1 MKPQRMSR
9 AVCALVASACLAS
22 LGGCSVFGVD
32 PTPRYIGTETLER
45 IDRGSTTQDWV
56 LAVFGQPSFKADLTD
71 GQTQIWKYPY
81 AYVERSHERMRL
93 LTGHEGEGADRVV
106 FVQVSGGV
114 VTDWW
119 RD

>member
-1 MKPQRMSR
+1 M
-9 AVCALVASACLAS
+9 
-22 LGGCSVFGVD
+22 D

-81 AYVERSHERMRL
+81 AYVERSRDRMRL
-93 LTGHEGEGADRVV
+93 LKGAEGENANRVV